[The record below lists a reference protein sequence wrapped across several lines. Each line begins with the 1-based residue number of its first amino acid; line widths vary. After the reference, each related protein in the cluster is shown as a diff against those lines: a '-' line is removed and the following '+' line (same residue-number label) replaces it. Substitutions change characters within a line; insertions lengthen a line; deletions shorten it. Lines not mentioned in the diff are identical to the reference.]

1 VDDASQPLTKEGKKR
16 IQQILGTFLFYA
28 RAVDGTMLTALS
40 SIATAQANP
49 TEATMKKA
57 EQFLDYAAT
66 HPNAIVTYRASNMVL
81 GIHSDASYLSET
93 GARSRAGGHFYMS
106 NDMQFPP
113 NNGAVHNVAQIINA
127 VMSSAAEAE
136 LGALYINA
144 REAVPMRVTL
154 AEMGHQQP
162 PTPIQTDNT
171 TAIGVVTNNI
181 QPKRTKAMDM
191 RFHWLR
197 CRAAQDQF
205 RWIWRP
211 GTTNLADYW
220 TKHHCPAH
228 HQTMRPEF
236 LTPARVLAALR
247 RKQGRNPPVFSASE
261 RVC

>member
-1 VDDASQPLTKEGKKR
+1 
-16 IQQILGTFLFYA
+16 
-28 RAVDGTMLTALS
+28 
-40 SIATAQANP
+40 
-49 TEATMKKA
+49 MKKA

-66 HPNAIVTYRASNMVL
+66 HPDAIVTYRASNMVL

-106 NDMQFPP
+106 NDTQFPP

-228 HQTMRPEF
+228 HQTMRPE
-236 LTPARVLAALR
+236 LGHAY
-247 RKQGRNPPVFSASE
+247 
-261 RVC
+261 